1 MERSD
6 ERQNSSEVWR
16 SIYTVNLVVAS
27 LDRTAS
33 DGKSIGYNSVWGQC
47 DGTRHPKLPLPHA
60 DGSDGLHDAMFQ
72 FSQFVSGTAERR
84 QVAFALPN

>member
-1 MERSD
+1 MIGDKNSARSGG
-6 ERQNSSEVWR
+6 
-16 SIYTVNLVVAS
+16 SIYTMNLVVAS

-60 DGSDGLHDAMFQ
+60 DGSDGLHDAMVQ
-72 FSQFVSGTAERR
+72 FSQFVVGTAERR
-84 QVAFALPN
+84 QVECALPN